1 MNAAEGVTWLL
12 QMAREMSI
20 EAQQWKFFAVTW
32 KALGFPF
39 NEALHKR
46 LRAHAT
52 MLEHFM
58 ADAKHELVPKAAT
71 LGAAELSRW
80 TTKLGKL
87 QKTHGD
93 LVAQFRDEASDFED
107 AKAPFRGRSDHL

>member
-1 MNAAEGVTWLL
+1 MDASEGVTWLL
-12 QMAREMSI
+12 QMAREMSV

-52 MLEHFM
+52 LLEHYL
-58 ADAKHELVPKAAT
+58 ADTKRELVPRAGT
-71 LGAAELSRW
+71 LTAAELARW
-80 TTKLGKL
+80 SAKLAKL
-87 QKTHGD
+87 QAAHGD
-93 LVAQFRDEASDFED
+93 LVAQFRDEADDFED
-107 AKAPFRGRSDHL
+107 AKAPFRGRSAHL

>member
-1 MNAAEGVTWLL
+1 MNASEGVTWLL
-12 QMAREMSI
+12 QMARDMSV

-52 MLEHFM
+52 MLEHFL
-58 ADAKHELVPKAAT
+58 ADTKKDLVPRAAT
-71 LGAAELSRW
+71 LGPAELNRW
-80 TTKLGKL
+80 TVKLGRL

-93 LVAQFRDEASDFED
+93 LLAQFRDEAEDFED
-107 AKAPFRGRSDHL
+107 AKAPFRAR